1 MATATKP
8 KKNTQVP
15 AGLDNDSGQRQI
27 QEQFDHDHAQ
37 GCSGV
42 KVDPAP
48 NSTYTVAGVSVT
60 KDEVEQ

>member
-8 KKNTQVP
+8 KKNTPVP
-15 AGLDNDSGQRQI
+15 AGPDDDSGQRQI
-27 QEQFDHDHAQ
+27 QEHFDHDHGQ

-48 NSTYTVAGVSVT
+48 NSTYTVAGVTAT